1 MNLKVRCIS
10 MLIIFAGL
18 ELASCSKVP
27 VQEDPPLQVVEHVDI
42 KRYLGEWYEIAR
54 YPHSFEENCYAV
66 TADYA
71 LRDDGSIQVTNRCRE
86 GSLEGELDEVVGTAN
101 IVDSKTNAKLRV
113 TFFWPIYGDYWIID
127 LDKDYQ
133 YAIVSESKRQY
144 LWILSRTPTMDES
157 LYEKLTTKL
166 KKNGFDLSFLTK
178 TPQKKSSPDITDFLS

>member
-1 MNLKVRCIS
+1 

-157 LYEKLTTKL
+157 LYEKLTAKL

-178 TPQKKSSPDITDFLS
+178 TPQK